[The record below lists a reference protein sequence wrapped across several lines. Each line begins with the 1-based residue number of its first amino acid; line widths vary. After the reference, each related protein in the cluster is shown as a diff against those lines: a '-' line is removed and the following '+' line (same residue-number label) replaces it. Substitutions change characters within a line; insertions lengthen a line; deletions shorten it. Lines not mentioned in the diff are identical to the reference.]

1 MGGSLLHAM
10 SCFFVVF
17 CFVVVL
23 CGVVVC
29 CVVLCCC
36 VLCCIIVFCFV
47 GVFCCVVVC
56 CIVLFVQLASA
67 RGVVHCSMRQRPGPA
82 CHSADGVQLNVVNY
96 IIVQPA
102 YSVHCHPVECSVE

>member
-1 MGGSLLHAM
+1 MQQIFTFKTSVLLNFHCLTHSALLHAM

-23 CGVVVC
+23 
-29 CVVLCCC
+29 
-36 VLCCIIVFCFV
+36 
-47 GVFCCVVVC
+47 CCVVVC

-67 RGVVHCSMRQRPGPA
+67 RGVVHCSMRQRPDPA

-102 YSVHCHPVECSVE
+102 YSVHCHPVKCSVE